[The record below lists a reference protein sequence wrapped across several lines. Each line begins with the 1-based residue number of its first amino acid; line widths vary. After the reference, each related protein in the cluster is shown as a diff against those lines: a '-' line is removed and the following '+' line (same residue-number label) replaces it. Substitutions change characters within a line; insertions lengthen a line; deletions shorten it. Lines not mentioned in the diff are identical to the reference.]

1 MKALRKV
8 ASGYGN
14 LEISNEK
21 AVSPL
26 EGEMKIRVLATG
38 ICGSDIHALK
48 GEYNKQIPL
57 TLGHEFVGEVDEIGP
72 SVTDFSTGDRV
83 FSETTFEVCEKCVYC
98 QQEEFNLCS
107 HRRGI
112 GTQVD
117 GSFAEYVIVKAARCH
132 LLPPEIDTKVAAMME
147 PLACCIH
154 AVMEKTTV
162 AAGEKIAVFGP
173 GPIGMLLAAVLVSL
187 EVEVYLIGITKDQK
201 RLALGKQLGIQHII
215 DSQKQDLD
223 EYIQSHTDGIGVD
236 QVFECSGSP
245 IAVLQAMTIL
255 KKKGRLI
262 QEGLF
267 AKDMNEINMSLLIHK
282 ELEYIGSRTQK
293 PSSWRKTLAWLQEK
307 QVDLTPIVTK
317 TLPLEHWEEAFEL
330 AMNGDELKVL
340 MIPSM
345 N

>member
-1 MKALRKV
+1 MKALRKTQL
-8 ASGYGN
+8 GYGHM
-14 LEISNEK
+14 EIVDMPENT
-21 AVSPL
+21 PL
-26 EGEMKIRVLATG
+26 KGEVKIRVLATG

-57 TLGHEFVGEVDEIGP
+57 TLGHEFVGEVVEVGE
-72 SVTDFSTGDRV
+72 SVTGIVQGDRV
-83 FSETTFEVCEKCVYC
+83 VSETTFEVCEKCEYC
-98 QQEEFNLCS
+98 LAEEYNLCS
-107 HRRGI
+107 QRKGI

-117 GSFAEYVIVKAARCH
+117 GSFAEYVIAKAARCH

-154 AVMEKTTV
+154 AVMEKSTV
-162 AAGEKIAVFGP
+162 APGEKIAVFGP

-187 EVEVYLIGITKDQK
+187 DAEVFLIGITKDQK
-201 RLALGKQLGIQHII
+201 RLSLASQVGVQHII
-215 DSQKQDLD
+215 DSQQQDLED
-223 EYIQSHTDGIGVD
+223 YINQHTNQHGVD

-245 IAVLQAMTIL
+245 IAVLQAMKIL

-282 ELEYIGSRTQK
+282 EIEYIGSRTQK
-293 PSSWRKTLAWLQEK
+293 PTSWKQSLAWLQEK

-317 TLPLEHWEEAFEL
+317 ALPLEQWEEAFQL
-330 AMNGDELKVL
+330 AMNGEELKVL
-340 MIPSM
+340 MIPQL
-345 N
+345 